1 MVQTSAFDRY
11 PHTPERPTESRTL
24 PVSRIG
30 LAAGAIALTVVA
42 LVVHAG
48 CVAGA
53 GLSACVAGGATIYP
67 PVDGGEFLLSEVM
80 SLVLCL
86 LGVTVALLTYIDGDR
101 RLSRVAIVFSMLFLI
116 AFVGENNA
124 IRDDLRP
131 QFLII
136 LLVWLGIE
144 LLLRRAYAPI
154 VLLLAGCFVA
164 FIGSLG
170 DHTTAIQFQN
180 VFEQE
185 LDESV
190 LAPVARVVGN
200 AEEPLELLGWSLFV
214 LAAISVCDVRRPAQ
228 RPTLSVVLALAAIVV
243 LSVGATFL
251 HLRDN
256 ELYEAERK
264 FGLFCAAAGW
274 GLAVAAA
281 FLAYARRGATAYAY
295 AGVFAVAVYWI
306 CVFTPAVY
314 THEHSKTISSWTW
327 IFPLLSLHAFLLFRP
342 REGAVRQRADAA
354 APVHSEPA

>member
-1 MVQTSAFDRY
+1 MVQTSVFDRY
-11 PHTPERPTESRTL
+11 PNSAGAGSL
-24 PVSRIG
+24 PVNRTGLAVGVIG
-30 LAAGAIALTVVA
+30 LTLIAIAI
-42 LVVHAG
+42 HAG

-67 PVDGGEFLLSEVM
+67 PAGGGEFLLSEVM

-86 LGVTVALLTYIDGDR
+86 LGVTISVLTYIDGDR
-101 RLSRVAIVFSMLFLI
+101 RLSRVAILFSMLFLF

-124 IRDDLRP
+124 VRDDLRP

-144 LLLRRAYAPI
+144 LLLRRAFVTI
-154 VLLLAGCFVA
+154 MLLFAGCVVA
-164 FIGSLG
+164 FFGSLG

-185 LDESV
+185 LEASI
-190 LAPVARVVGN
+190 LAPVARVVGS
-200 AEEPLELLGWSLFV
+200 AEEPLELLGWGLFL
-214 LAAISVCDVRRPAQ
+214 LAAISICDVRRPAY
-228 RPTLSVVLALAAIVV
+228 RPTLFVVLALAATVV
-243 LSVGATFL
+243 LAVGATFL

-281 FLAYARRGATAYAY
+281 FIAYARRGAAAYAY

-342 REGAVRQRADAA
+342 RGPAGRESADDTADGHA
-354 APVHSEPA
+354 EPA

>member
-1 MVQTSAFDRY
+1 M
-11 PHTPERPTESRTL
+11 
-24 PVSRIG
+24 
-30 LAAGAIALTVVA
+30 
-42 LVVHAG
+42 
-48 CVAGA
+48 
-53 GLSACVAGGATIYP
+53 AGGATIYL
-67 PVDGGEFLLSEVM
+67 PVDGGEFLLSEVV

-190 LAPVARVVGN
+190 LAPVTRVVGN
-200 AEEPLELLGWSLFV
+200 AE
-214 LAAISVCDVRRPAQ
+214 
-228 RPTLSVVLALAAIVV
+228 
-243 LSVGATFL
+243 
-251 HLRDN
+251 
-256 ELYEAERK
+256 
-264 FGLFCAAAGW
+264 
-274 GLAVAAA
+274 
-281 FLAYARRGATAYAY
+281 
-295 AGVFAVAVYWI
+295 
-306 CVFTPAVY
+306 
-314 THEHSKTISSWTW
+314 
-327 IFPLLSLHAFLLFRP
+327 
-342 REGAVRQRADAA
+342 ADAA
-354 APVHSEPA
+354 LVCAVRWSRPEQLALLVCWPASGRLVTLHSLEELLKPPTSGSAAALPRFASAAALSLPPPASENILAPTRSYTDFLCIPRLLPSSTTSSRSHGLTGGSKKPFTLPMCPSPPPTPVPATSLDCSDGNAQLLTTPMRHRGSARTAANAALLILPARLALPMWAALMPVLCAVHPLV